1 MGEYLSP
8 AVYVEEVSSGSKP
21 IAGVGT
27 STGAFVG
34 IAGDGPINQ
43 ATLITN
49 WTQFVDKFGSFIA
62 DGYLAYSV
70 FQFFN
75 EGGTKCYVVRVVS
88 DAVASSVAGNIKD
101 SNGVEVLKV
110 EAESPGKAGDKISV
124 EIAAATD
131 EVASHFNL
139 LVKKNE
145 LVNGEMTAVLK
156 ESFVNLSM
164 LELDNGLPNAAHVE
178 AKVNGTS
185 KYIRVEDLNADTRP
199 ANDTHTLEGGE
210 DKLEDADFIGDEAKK
225 TGLHAFDTVDDIN
238 IVAIPDK
245 AGDREVILSAMTY
258 CQNRADCFF
267 VADCGLAMDPTMV
280 LNFKMGKGTWA
291 GENAFSSSFGALYY
305 PWIKV
310 ADPLSGGTKLTPPSG
325 AIVGT
330 YSSCDVKRGV
340 HKAPAGTVE
349 GYLNSAMGIERIVT
363 KGEHD
368 TLDPVGVNVIRA
380 FPGTGICVWG
390 ARTTATITDPEW
402 KYVNVRRLFLFIEES
417 IDEGTQWVVFEPN
430 DPALWGS
437 VKRNITAFLT
447 RVWRDGALFG
457 KTPDEAFFVK
467 IDEENNPPENRDA
480 GQLIIEVG
488 VAPVKPAEFVI
499 IRIQQKTLTK

>member
-21 IAGVGT
+21 IAGAGT

-34 IAGDGPINQ
+34 IAEDGPINQ

-49 WTQFVDKFGSFIA
+49 WTQFVNTFGSFIA

-88 DAVASSVAGNIKD
+88 DEVTASVAGNIKD
-101 SNGVEVLKV
+101 STGAEVLGVEAV
-110 EAESPGKAGDKISV
+110 SPGRAGNNISV
-124 EIAAATD
+124 EITAATD
-131 EVASHFNL
+131 EVAGHFNL

-145 LVNGEMTAVLK
+145 LVNGSMTAVLK

-164 LELDNGLPNAAHVE
+164 LEMDNGSPNAAHVE
-178 AKVNGTS
+178 AMVNGSST
-185 KYIRVEDLNADTRP
+185 YIRVEDLNSDKRP
-199 ANDTHTLEGGE
+199 ANGTHKLAGGE
-210 DKLEDADFIGDEAKK
+210 DKLEDVDFIGDEAKK

-267 VADCGLAMDPTMV
+267 VADCGLAMGPTMV
-280 LNFKMGKGTWA
+280 REFKEGKGTWA
-291 GENAFSSSFGALYY
+291 GENAFNSSFGALYY

-368 TLDPVGVNVIRA
+368 TLNPAGINVIRA

-390 ARTTATITDPEW
+390 ARTTTTDAEW

-430 DPALWGS
+430 DPSLWGS
-437 VKRNITAFLT
+437 VNRNITAFLT

-467 IDEENNPPENRDA
+467 IDEENNPPAVRDA
-480 GQLIIEVG
+480 GQLIIEIG